1 MSGRPCTVDEAAEW
15 LGRSRWSI
23 YEDVRTCRVP
33 HRKRGRMI
41 RLFEDELRAWLDGC
55 ELEVRDLADG
65 GRVVRPVA

>member
-1 MSGRPCTVDEAAEW
+1 
-15 LGRSRWSI
+15 
-23 YEDVRTCRVP
+23 
-33 HRKRGRMI
+33 MI